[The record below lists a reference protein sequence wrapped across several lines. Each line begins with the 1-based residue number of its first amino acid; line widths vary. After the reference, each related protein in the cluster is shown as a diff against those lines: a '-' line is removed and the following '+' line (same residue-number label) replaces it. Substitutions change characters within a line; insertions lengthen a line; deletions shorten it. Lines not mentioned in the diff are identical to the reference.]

1 MELVPIVEITLGI
14 FAGLLTLAL
23 AVSYLSARLK
33 RKTQNDFQ
41 EGNHAK
47 IINLNG
53 TDRRAPM
60 IVETDS
66 RSFQTPPAYHSPE
79 PAIRPQMR
87 ESSPARRTSGKFTVL
102 NGSIYNKNESLSST
116 QQQQEVKTYTSG
128 DRTGAVAMFK

>member
-23 AVSYLSARLK
+23 AISYMSARLK

-53 TDRRAPM
+53 NAYKAPVL
-60 IVETDS
+60 IRSDI
-66 RSFQTPPAYHSPE
+66 RSFQPQPAYSSPE
-79 PAIRPQMR
+79 PEIRPQMR
-87 ESSPARRTSGKFTVL
+87 ESSPALRKNSGKFTVL
-102 NGSIYNKNESLSST
+102 NNNFYNKNEAASLL
-116 QQQQEVKTYTSG
+116 QQEKKNYPS
-128 DRTGAVAMFK
+128 RNSSGAVSMFK